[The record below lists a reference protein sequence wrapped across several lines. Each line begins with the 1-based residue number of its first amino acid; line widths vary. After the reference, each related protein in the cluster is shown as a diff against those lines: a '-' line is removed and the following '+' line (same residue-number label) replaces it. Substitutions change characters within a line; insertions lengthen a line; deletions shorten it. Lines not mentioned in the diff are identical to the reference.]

1 METMRAGVRAAV
13 RDEALYVDE
22 QRVVVAVVD
31 RHVLERREG
40 PAALPRALVREDT
53 QELPGELVDVPD
65 LRKVPRT

>member
-1 METMRAGVRAAV
+1 MALVDGVVEA
-13 RDEALYVDE
+13 RD
-22 QRVVVAVVD
+22 
-31 RHVLERREG
+31 VLERREG